1 MEKHVRLTIIIG
13 VLLVVFISLNVL
25 FAFGKIPGSGVGLI
39 TGTAGSV
46 PATCQEV
53 IGGVKCGDAFYPLK
67 TEESCAD
74 GTVQTCTDACQIEK
88 ALQQDDR
95 VCPTYCDDFCL
106 PPELADKLK

>member
-67 TEESCAD
+67 QKNPALTELCRPAQMPARLRRLFSRMIGFALHIAMISACLQNS
-74 GTVQTCTDACQIEK
+74 QTN
-88 ALQQDDR
+88 
-95 VCPTYCDDFCL
+95 
-106 PPELADKLK
+106 